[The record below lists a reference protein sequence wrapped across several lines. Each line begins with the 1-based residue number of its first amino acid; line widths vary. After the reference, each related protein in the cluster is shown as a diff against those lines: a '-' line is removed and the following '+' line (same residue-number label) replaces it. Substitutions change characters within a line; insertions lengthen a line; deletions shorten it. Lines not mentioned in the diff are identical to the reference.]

1 MKSVD
6 SGHISKA
13 FLPTMFF
20 LLILTTSHVFGTQVV
35 LSSSDLPYIVGT
47 GDSVTFTGTRAV
59 TNTGGLYVRDGAT
72 NVLINLGTDTLVFGA
87 NNSDNNYG
95 IRVARSLGATQ
106 NVVIKGGWVIHGGND
121 NSNGN
126 ACVELAGC
134 NGVLID
140 SVSTIINGTN
150 GKCITSVPL
159 EGRAIN
165 ATNGSTT
172 SWRSTNRNIEIRGG
186 THKSY
191 VTGYTSRCSYD
202 GAVIHL
208 AAKDVGIAGSEYNY
222 KVHGLKVENAPC
234 QGIVVYGVAEIYG
247 CSVTVDSRNFMY
259 TYPSANFCYSAA
271 NAYGILARLVDAGSK
286 FYDNVLL
293 AGDTYYGADGGF
305 EVEGCLGTS
314 SKPIEFYNNYIN
326 THRGW
331 DVHYGFNVQSKGF
344 KMRRADEYNYTNSEY
359 YSANRHIKIYNNEIY
374 LYSHTDTT
382 NFKAYG
388 PGVAGFYIIAHVDRN
403 DSSIVIENNYIRSVV
418 LDTIYHVGSVPI
430 LATGFQF
437 LANDAIGQYT
447 IRNNRMESNDAFYRY
462 GGYDPGGSYYSCYG
476 DTLIAIDTASGPV
489 TQHSGK
495 FWPGDIGD
503 SLTNNYIRDAY
514 YVPDTL
520 YKMFAYR
527 SGVSSANVTLQRT
540 LKIYVRGNN
549 DLPVVNAACS
559 VWNDYNHLVFSGL
572 TDSGGCVSGVGN
584 YMYERAG
591 SGDSLGYND
600 FRIKAVKGTDFN
612 LNTAFTVGPGS
623 AGFTDTL
630 TLNNTEGTGTW
641 GAGGDISE
649 DTVSPGRIDDL
660 SAVTGTNAGEVVL
673 SWTAPG
679 DDGAIGTASGYDI
692 RYSLQP
698 ITSYNFAYA
707 SQVTN
712 PPSPLLTGS
721 THNFTVGSLTP
732 AATYFFAIRS
742 WDDAD
747 NVSMI
752 SNVVSAVAR
761 SSGVVDQTP
770 PGTIDDLDAVT
781 GANNGE
787 IVISW
792 TAPGDDGATGTATSY
807 NIRYSLNPITAVNFA
822 AAAAVTNPPAPQP
835 SGTHQSFIVGGLTP
849 AQVYYFAIRASDDV
863 GNLSGVSNTTA
874 AEAYF
879 DLGTGDDDP
888 PVTDDLMLY
897 PEDNSIVASTRPTLQ
912 VVNVDANPQN
922 VYHFEIAHDSFFV
935 TLATSVNNIAQESGE
950 TTSWRIEQPLESGR
964 VYYWRARANDGNFG
978 AVFNFKVQ
986 PDAHAYPNPFIP
998 GHHNHTTFTGIP
1010 DGSALHIMTLTGELV
1025 KSWSATGGDVAWDGT
1040 NSSGNPVASGVYL
1053 WYVADGDLSGKII
1066 VKR

>member
-1 MKSVD
+1 MVD
-6 SGHISKA
+6 GSYC
-13 FLPTMFF
+13 T
-20 LLILTTSHVFGTQVV
+20 
-35 LSSSDLPYIVGT
+35 
-47 GDSVTFTGTRAV
+47 
-59 TNTGGLYVRDGAT
+59 VR
-72 NVLINLGTDTLVFGA
+72 NLW
-87 NNSDNNYG
+87 
-95 IRVARSLGATQ
+95 I
-106 NVVIKGGWVIHGGND
+106 IHGGTGATSNCLQLSHGSYGLTLRGVKGIVYGD
-121 NSNGN
+121 NSH
-126 ACVELAGC
+126 C
-134 NGVLID
+134 ID
-140 SVSTIINGTN
+140 SYGGGSQTYRITIDT
-150 GKCITSVPL
+150 CQF
-159 EGRAIN
+159 
-165 ATNGSTT
+165 
-172 SWRSTNRNIEIRGG
+172 W
-186 THKSY
+186 SY
-191 VTGYTSRCSYD
+191 CNGYTSRAYYD
-202 GAVIHL
+202 GAAIRL
-208 AAKDVGIAGSEYNY
+208 ESRRP
-222 KVHGLKVENAPC
+222 GLGP
-234 QGIVVYGVAEIYG
+234 GDWGVRIYG
-247 CSVTVDSRNFMY
+247 TAIYNSPHISIAIFGNETSTAGASCPNVEISYCSTYTDHRNDF
-259 TYPSANFCYSAA
+259 YPVWDGVLGHSSANC
-271 NAYGILARLVDAGSK
+271 YGILLGDVSGAKVHNNYIST
-286 FYDNVLL
+286 
-293 AGDTYYGADGGF
+293 GDTYGGGRGLMLESVHGTADNHVEIYDNILDIRCGPDVEYDPDGSNGYFYSWGIRIRSGAPSFYPPCQYID
-305 EVEGCLGTS
+305 L
-314 SKPIEFYNNYIN
+314 YNNYVKIKVDTSSHIHGKYGHGATALNISEGEAIDANIN
-326 THRGW
+326 VVNNTFEI
-331 DVHYGFNVQSKGF
+331 YPLN
-344 KMRRADEYNYTNSEY
+344 T
-359 YSANRHIKIYNNEIY
+359 YSGTGRHIIG
-374 LYSHTDTT
+374 D
-382 NFKAYG
+382 
-388 PGVAGFYIIAHVDRN
+388 
-403 DSSIVIENNYIRSVV
+403 V
-418 LDTIYHVGSVPI
+418 LQVY
-430 LATGFQF
+430 ATPE
-437 LANDAIGQYT
+437 DET
-447 IRNNRMESNDAFYRY
+447 IRFRGNRFIGVNNIINLSDGSGMRFENDTLEFAYDTDNPVTIQL
-462 GGYDPGGSYYSCYG
+462 GGYAGN
-476 DTLIAIDTASGPV
+476 A
-489 TQHSGK
+489 
-495 FWPGDIGD
+495 
-503 SLTNNYIRDAY
+503 TNICIRDAAY
-514 YVPDTL
+514 DNNAAETDINMYPSGTLDICLQKTLQVYVQGRNGLPVAGATVQAVNNYGRVVMSGTTNINGL
-520 YKMFAYR
+520 I
-527 SGVSSANVTLQRT
+527 SGVVTYHYESRT
-540 LKIYVRGNN
+540 G
-549 DLPVVNAACS
+549 
-559 VWNDYNHLVFSGL
+559 
-572 TDSGGCVSGVGN
+572 TDSLN
-584 YMYERAG
+584 F
-591 SGDSLGYND
+591 ND
-600 FRIKAVKGTDFN
+600 FTITAQVGSDNTQISHTVNSNATTPTVVLSNTDGGGT
-612 LNTAFTVGPGS
+612 PP
-623 AGFTDTL
+623 
-630 TLNNTEGTGTW
+630 
-641 GAGGDISE
+641 E
-649 DTVSPGRIDDL
+649 DTMAPAAIDDL